1 MYGLNLLKLFS
12 DNLGDYSKVQFKLYN
27 TTDGYW
33 VTANSDDNGNYLV
46 SGHAEREDDASV
58 LTPGSSGHLF
68 LKGLEDDIYRV
79 TEINTDANYTL
90 LGNFITME
98 IRAKE
103 SGKICGTCGKSEL
116 TAEAFENDNAKDMND
131 DNGSAS
137 AIVPIHV
144 MNTRGY
150 RLPKTGDAGTTLLA
164 AGGITLAVFSSA
176 AFILLLVFK
185 KKIILTIKKAKQ
197 ASPPVLKLTGGLRFI
212 KETFMHK
219 KRILLHV
226 LFLVLFLIG
235 IGAAAYPAFGNW
247 YTEQKR
253 SVVLTEYEKALAKIE
268 DADLTDA
275 FKQAEIYNDALF
287 TGEIDEKE
295 RPDYGELLCTTEDGI
310 MGYVEIPAIQI
321 RLPIYHG
328 CTENELSKGAGHLP
342 SSSLPVGGKST
353 HAVLAAHSGRA
364 DSKMF
369 TDLDQVKEGDLVYLY
384 VLNKTLTYEVDKIT
398 VTTPDDTDAIQII
411 DGEDL
416 LTLLTCTPY
425 GTNTH
430 RLLVRGH
437 RIFPDETLSTSKP
450 SEAKPEHPDTAVHR
464 STWTNEYRN
473 GLTEGL
479 LFALLILLISV
490 FLYGIIRLKAKR
502 S

>member
-1 MYGLNLLKLFS
+1 
-12 DNLGDYSKVQFKLYN
+12 
-27 TTDGYW
+27 
-33 VTANSDDNGNYLV
+33 
-46 SGHAEREDDASV
+46 
-58 LTPGSSGHLF
+58 
-68 LKGLEDDIYRV
+68 
-79 TEINTDANYTL
+79 
-90 LGNFITME
+90 
-98 IRAKE
+98 
-103 SGKICGTCGKSEL
+103 
-116 TAEAFENDNAKDMND
+116 
-131 DNGSAS
+131 
-137 AIVPIHV
+137 
-144 MNTRGY
+144 
-150 RLPKTGDAGTTLLA
+150 
-164 AGGITLAVFSSA
+164 
-176 AFILLLVFK
+176 
-185 KKIILTIKKAKQ
+185 
-197 ASPPVLKLTGGLRFI
+197 
-212 KETFMHK
+212 MHK

-226 LFLVLFLIG
+226 LFLVLVLIG

-430 RLLVRGH
+430 RLLVRGY

-450 SEAKPEHPDTAVHR
+450 SEAKPEHTDTAVHR

-490 FLYGIIRLKAKR
+490 FLYGIIRPKNKR

>member
-1 MYGLNLLKLFS
+1 
-12 DNLGDYSKVQFKLYN
+12 
-27 TTDGYW
+27 
-33 VTANSDDNGNYLV
+33 
-46 SGHAEREDDASV
+46 
-58 LTPGSSGHLF
+58 
-68 LKGLEDDIYRV
+68 
-79 TEINTDANYTL
+79 
-90 LGNFITME
+90 
-98 IRAKE
+98 
-103 SGKICGTCGKSEL
+103 
-116 TAEAFENDNAKDMND
+116 
-131 DNGSAS
+131 
-137 AIVPIHV
+137 
-144 MNTRGY
+144 
-150 RLPKTGDAGTTLLA
+150 
-164 AGGITLAVFSSA
+164 
-176 AFILLLVFK
+176 
-185 KKIILTIKKAKQ
+185 
-197 ASPPVLKLTGGLRFI
+197 
-212 KETFMHK
+212 MHK

-247 YTEQKR
+247 YAEQKQ

-268 DADLTDA
+268 NADLTDA

-287 TGEIDEKE
+287 TGETDEKE

-310 MGYVEIPAIQI
+310 MGYVKIPSIQI

-384 VLNKTLTYEVDKIT
+384 VLNKTLTYEVDQIT

-411 DGEDL
+411 DGKDL

-437 RIFPDETLSTSKP
+437 RIFPDKTLSTSKP
-450 SEAKPEHPDTAVHR
+450 SEANPEHPDTAVHR

-473 GLTEGL
+473 ELTEGL

-490 FLYGIIRLKAKR
+490 FLYGIIRLKTKR

>member
-1 MYGLNLLKLFS
+1 
-12 DNLGDYSKVQFKLYN
+12 
-27 TTDGYW
+27 
-33 VTANSDDNGNYLV
+33 
-46 SGHAEREDDASV
+46 
-58 LTPGSSGHLF
+58 
-68 LKGLEDDIYRV
+68 
-79 TEINTDANYTL
+79 
-90 LGNFITME
+90 
-98 IRAKE
+98 
-103 SGKICGTCGKSEL
+103 
-116 TAEAFENDNAKDMND
+116 
-131 DNGSAS
+131 
-137 AIVPIHV
+137 
-144 MNTRGY
+144 
-150 RLPKTGDAGTTLLA
+150 
-164 AGGITLAVFSSA
+164 
-176 AFILLLVFK
+176 
-185 KKIILTIKKAKQ
+185 
-197 ASPPVLKLTGGLRFI
+197 
-212 KETFMHK
+212 MHK

-247 YTEQKR
+247 YAEQKQ

-268 DADLTDA
+268 NADLTDA

-287 TGEIDEKE
+287 TGETDEEE

-384 VLNKTLTYEVDKIT
+384 VLNKTLTYEVDQIT
-398 VTTPDDTDAIQII
+398 VTTPGDTDAIQII

-425 GTNTH
+425 STNTH

-437 RIFPDETLSTSKP
+437 RIFPDETLSASNS
-450 SEAKPEHPDTAVHR
+450 SEEKPEHTDTAVHR

-490 FLYGIIRLKAKR
+490 FLYGIIRLKTKR

>member
-1 MYGLNLLKLFS
+1 
-12 DNLGDYSKVQFKLYN
+12 
-27 TTDGYW
+27 
-33 VTANSDDNGNYLV
+33 
-46 SGHAEREDDASV
+46 
-58 LTPGSSGHLF
+58 
-68 LKGLEDDIYRV
+68 
-79 TEINTDANYTL
+79 
-90 LGNFITME
+90 
-98 IRAKE
+98 
-103 SGKICGTCGKSEL
+103 
-116 TAEAFENDNAKDMND
+116 
-131 DNGSAS
+131 
-137 AIVPIHV
+137 
-144 MNTRGY
+144 
-150 RLPKTGDAGTTLLA
+150 
-164 AGGITLAVFSSA
+164 
-176 AFILLLVFK
+176 
-185 KKIILTIKKAKQ
+185 
-197 ASPPVLKLTGGLRFI
+197 
-212 KETFMHK
+212 MHK

-226 LFLVLFLIG
+226 LFLALFLIG

-247 YTEQKR
+247 YNEQKR

-268 DADLTDA
+268 NADLTDA

-287 TGEIDEKE
+287 TGETDEEE

-369 TDLDQVKEGDLVYLY
+369 TDLDQVKEGDLIYLY
-384 VLNKTLTYEVDKIT
+384 VLNKTLTYEVDQIT

-437 RIFPDETLSTSKP
+437 RIFPDETLSASNP
-450 SEAKPEHPDTAVHR
+450 SEAKPEHTDTAVHR

-490 FLYGIIRLKAKR
+490 FLYGIIQLKTKR

>member
-1 MYGLNLLKLFS
+1 
-12 DNLGDYSKVQFKLYN
+12 
-27 TTDGYW
+27 
-33 VTANSDDNGNYLV
+33 
-46 SGHAEREDDASV
+46 
-58 LTPGSSGHLF
+58 
-68 LKGLEDDIYRV
+68 
-79 TEINTDANYTL
+79 
-90 LGNFITME
+90 
-98 IRAKE
+98 
-103 SGKICGTCGKSEL
+103 
-116 TAEAFENDNAKDMND
+116 
-131 DNGSAS
+131 
-137 AIVPIHV
+137 
-144 MNTRGY
+144 
-150 RLPKTGDAGTTLLA
+150 
-164 AGGITLAVFSSA
+164 
-176 AFILLLVFK
+176 
-185 KKIILTIKKAKQ
+185 
-197 ASPPVLKLTGGLRFI
+197 
-212 KETFMHK
+212 MHK

-268 DADLTDA
+268 NADLTDA

-287 TGEIDEKE
+287 TGETDEEE

-384 VLNKTLTYEVDKIT
+384 VLNKTLTYEVDQIT

-430 RLLVRGH
+430 RLLVRGY
-437 RIFPDETLSTSKP
+437 RIFPVETLSTSSKT
-450 SEAKPEHPDTAVHR
+450 SEAKPEHTDTAVHR

-490 FLYGIIRLKAKR
+490 FLYGIIRLKTKR

>member
-1 MYGLNLLKLFS
+1 
-12 DNLGDYSKVQFKLYN
+12 
-27 TTDGYW
+27 
-33 VTANSDDNGNYLV
+33 
-46 SGHAEREDDASV
+46 
-58 LTPGSSGHLF
+58 
-68 LKGLEDDIYRV
+68 
-79 TEINTDANYTL
+79 
-90 LGNFITME
+90 
-98 IRAKE
+98 
-103 SGKICGTCGKSEL
+103 
-116 TAEAFENDNAKDMND
+116 
-131 DNGSAS
+131 
-137 AIVPIHV
+137 
-144 MNTRGY
+144 
-150 RLPKTGDAGTTLLA
+150 
-164 AGGITLAVFSSA
+164 
-176 AFILLLVFK
+176 
-185 KKIILTIKKAKQ
+185 
-197 ASPPVLKLTGGLRFI
+197 
-212 KETFMHK
+212 MHK
-219 KRILLHV
+219 KRILLHI

-253 SVVLTEYEKALAKIE
+253 SVVLTEYEKALAKIK
-268 DADLTDA
+268 DADLTDT

-287 TGEIDEKE
+287 TGETDEEE

-310 MGYVEIPAIQI
+310 MGYVEISSIQI

-384 VLNKTLTYEVDKIT
+384 VLNKTLTYEVDQIT

-437 RIFPDETLSTSKP
+437 RIFPGETLSASSNP
-450 SEAKPEHPDTAVHR
+450 SEAKPEHTDTAVHR

>member
-1 MYGLNLLKLFS
+1 
-12 DNLGDYSKVQFKLYN
+12 
-27 TTDGYW
+27 
-33 VTANSDDNGNYLV
+33 
-46 SGHAEREDDASV
+46 
-58 LTPGSSGHLF
+58 
-68 LKGLEDDIYRV
+68 
-79 TEINTDANYTL
+79 
-90 LGNFITME
+90 
-98 IRAKE
+98 
-103 SGKICGTCGKSEL
+103 
-116 TAEAFENDNAKDMND
+116 
-131 DNGSAS
+131 
-137 AIVPIHV
+137 
-144 MNTRGY
+144 
-150 RLPKTGDAGTTLLA
+150 
-164 AGGITLAVFSSA
+164 
-176 AFILLLVFK
+176 
-185 KKIILTIKKAKQ
+185 
-197 ASPPVLKLTGGLRFI
+197 
-212 KETFMHK
+212 MHK

-247 YTEQKR
+247 YNEQKR

-287 TGEIDEKE
+287 TGETDEEE

-310 MGYVEIPAIQI
+310 MGYAEIPSIQI

-328 CTENELSKGAGHLP
+328 CTENELSKSAGHLP

-369 TDLDQVKEGDLVYLY
+369 TDLDQVKEGDLIYLY

-411 DGEDL
+411 DGKDL

-437 RIFPDETLSTSKP
+437 RIFPDETRSASNS
-450 SEAKPEHPDTAVHR
+450 SEEKPEHTDTAVHR

>member
-1 MYGLNLLKLFS
+1 
-12 DNLGDYSKVQFKLYN
+12 
-27 TTDGYW
+27 
-33 VTANSDDNGNYLV
+33 
-46 SGHAEREDDASV
+46 
-58 LTPGSSGHLF
+58 
-68 LKGLEDDIYRV
+68 
-79 TEINTDANYTL
+79 
-90 LGNFITME
+90 
-98 IRAKE
+98 
-103 SGKICGTCGKSEL
+103 
-116 TAEAFENDNAKDMND
+116 
-131 DNGSAS
+131 
-137 AIVPIHV
+137 
-144 MNTRGY
+144 
-150 RLPKTGDAGTTLLA
+150 
-164 AGGITLAVFSSA
+164 
-176 AFILLLVFK
+176 
-185 KKIILTIKKAKQ
+185 
-197 ASPPVLKLTGGLRFI
+197 
-212 KETFMHK
+212 MHK

-268 DADLTDA
+268 DADLTDT

-287 TGEIDEKE
+287 TGETDEEE

-328 CTENELSKGAGHLP
+328 CTENKLSKGAGHLP

-384 VLNKTLTYEVDKIT
+384 VLNKTLTYEVDKIM
-398 VTTPDDTDAIQII
+398 VTTPFDTDAIQII

-437 RIFPDETLSTSKP
+437 RIFPDETRSASNS
-450 SEAKPEHPDTAVHR
+450 SEEKPEHTDTAVHR

>member
-1 MYGLNLLKLFS
+1 
-12 DNLGDYSKVQFKLYN
+12 
-27 TTDGYW
+27 
-33 VTANSDDNGNYLV
+33 
-46 SGHAEREDDASV
+46 
-58 LTPGSSGHLF
+58 
-68 LKGLEDDIYRV
+68 
-79 TEINTDANYTL
+79 
-90 LGNFITME
+90 
-98 IRAKE
+98 
-103 SGKICGTCGKSEL
+103 
-116 TAEAFENDNAKDMND
+116 
-131 DNGSAS
+131 
-137 AIVPIHV
+137 
-144 MNTRGY
+144 
-150 RLPKTGDAGTTLLA
+150 
-164 AGGITLAVFSSA
+164 
-176 AFILLLVFK
+176 
-185 KKIILTIKKAKQ
+185 
-197 ASPPVLKLTGGLRFI
+197 
-212 KETFMHK
+212 MHK

-268 DADLTDA
+268 NADLTDA
-275 FKQAEIYNDALF
+275 LKQAEIYNDALF
-287 TGEIDEKE
+287 TGETDEEE

-384 VLNKTLTYEVDKIT
+384 VLNKTLTYEVDQIT

-430 RLLVRGH
+430 RLLVRGY
-437 RIFPDETLSTSKP
+437 RIFPDETRSASNS
-450 SEAKPEHPDTAVHR
+450 SEEKPEHTDTAVHR

-490 FLYGIIRLKAKR
+490 FLYGIIRLKTKR

>member
-1 MYGLNLLKLFS
+1 
-12 DNLGDYSKVQFKLYN
+12 
-27 TTDGYW
+27 
-33 VTANSDDNGNYLV
+33 
-46 SGHAEREDDASV
+46 
-58 LTPGSSGHLF
+58 
-68 LKGLEDDIYRV
+68 
-79 TEINTDANYTL
+79 
-90 LGNFITME
+90 
-98 IRAKE
+98 
-103 SGKICGTCGKSEL
+103 
-116 TAEAFENDNAKDMND
+116 
-131 DNGSAS
+131 
-137 AIVPIHV
+137 
-144 MNTRGY
+144 
-150 RLPKTGDAGTTLLA
+150 
-164 AGGITLAVFSSA
+164 
-176 AFILLLVFK
+176 
-185 KKIILTIKKAKQ
+185 
-197 ASPPVLKLTGGLRFI
+197 
-212 KETFMHK
+212 MHK

-226 LFLVLFLIG
+226 LFLFLFLIG

-268 DADLTDA
+268 GADLTDA

-287 TGEIDEKE
+287 TGETDEEE

-310 MGYVEIPAIQI
+310 MGYVEILSIQI

-342 SSSLPVGGKST
+342 SSSLPVGGRST
-353 HAVLAAHSGRA
+353 HAVLAAHSGKA

-369 TDLDQVKEGDLVYLY
+369 TDLDQVKEGDLIYLY

-398 VTTPDDTDAIQII
+398 VTTPDDTDAIQIVHS
-411 DGEDL
+411 EDL

-437 RIFPDETLSTSKP
+437 RIFPDETRSASNS
-450 SEAKPEHPDTAVHR
+450 SEEKPEHTDTAVHR

>member
-1 MYGLNLLKLFS
+1 
-12 DNLGDYSKVQFKLYN
+12 
-27 TTDGYW
+27 
-33 VTANSDDNGNYLV
+33 
-46 SGHAEREDDASV
+46 
-58 LTPGSSGHLF
+58 
-68 LKGLEDDIYRV
+68 
-79 TEINTDANYTL
+79 
-90 LGNFITME
+90 
-98 IRAKE
+98 
-103 SGKICGTCGKSEL
+103 
-116 TAEAFENDNAKDMND
+116 
-131 DNGSAS
+131 
-137 AIVPIHV
+137 
-144 MNTRGY
+144 
-150 RLPKTGDAGTTLLA
+150 
-164 AGGITLAVFSSA
+164 
-176 AFILLLVFK
+176 
-185 KKIILTIKKAKQ
+185 
-197 ASPPVLKLTGGLRFI
+197 
-212 KETFMHK
+212 MHK
-219 KRILLHV
+219 KQVLLHV

-268 DADLTDA
+268 DADLTEA

-287 TGEIDEKE
+287 TGETDEEE

-369 TDLDQVKEGDLVYLY
+369 TDLDQVKEGDLIYLY
-384 VLNKTLTYEVDKIT
+384 VLNKTLTYEVDQIT

-437 RIFPDETLSTSKP
+437 RIFPDETRSASNS
-450 SEAKPEHPDTAVHR
+450 SEEKPEHTDTAVHR

>member
-1 MYGLNLLKLFS
+1 
-12 DNLGDYSKVQFKLYN
+12 
-27 TTDGYW
+27 
-33 VTANSDDNGNYLV
+33 
-46 SGHAEREDDASV
+46 
-58 LTPGSSGHLF
+58 
-68 LKGLEDDIYRV
+68 
-79 TEINTDANYTL
+79 
-90 LGNFITME
+90 
-98 IRAKE
+98 
-103 SGKICGTCGKSEL
+103 
-116 TAEAFENDNAKDMND
+116 
-131 DNGSAS
+131 
-137 AIVPIHV
+137 
-144 MNTRGY
+144 
-150 RLPKTGDAGTTLLA
+150 
-164 AGGITLAVFSSA
+164 
-176 AFILLLVFK
+176 
-185 KKIILTIKKAKQ
+185 
-197 ASPPVLKLTGGLRFI
+197 
-212 KETFMHK
+212 MHK

-247 YTEQKR
+247 YAEQKQ

-268 DADLTDA
+268 NADLTDA

-287 TGEIDEKE
+287 TGETDEEE

-384 VLNKTLTYEVDKIT
+384 VLNKTLTYEVDQIT
-398 VTTPDDTDAIQII
+398 VTTPDDTNAIQII

-437 RIFPDETLSTSKP
+437 RIFPDETRSASNS
-450 SEAKPEHPDTAVHR
+450 SEEKPEHTDTAVHR

>member
-1 MYGLNLLKLFS
+1 
-12 DNLGDYSKVQFKLYN
+12 
-27 TTDGYW
+27 
-33 VTANSDDNGNYLV
+33 
-46 SGHAEREDDASV
+46 
-58 LTPGSSGHLF
+58 
-68 LKGLEDDIYRV
+68 
-79 TEINTDANYTL
+79 
-90 LGNFITME
+90 
-98 IRAKE
+98 
-103 SGKICGTCGKSEL
+103 
-116 TAEAFENDNAKDMND
+116 
-131 DNGSAS
+131 
-137 AIVPIHV
+137 
-144 MNTRGY
+144 
-150 RLPKTGDAGTTLLA
+150 
-164 AGGITLAVFSSA
+164 
-176 AFILLLVFK
+176 
-185 KKIILTIKKAKQ
+185 
-197 ASPPVLKLTGGLRFI
+197 
-212 KETFMHK
+212 MHK

-253 SVVLTEYEKALAKIE
+253 SVVLTEYEKALAKIK
-268 DADLTDA
+268 DADLTDT

-287 TGEIDEKE
+287 TGETDEEE

-384 VLNKTLTYEVDKIT
+384 VLNKTLTYEVDQTT

-411 DGEDL
+411 DGKDL

-437 RIFPDETLSTSKP
+437 RIFPDETRSASNS
-450 SEAKPEHPDTAVHR
+450 SEEKPEHTDTAVHR

>member
-1 MYGLNLLKLFS
+1 
-12 DNLGDYSKVQFKLYN
+12 
-27 TTDGYW
+27 
-33 VTANSDDNGNYLV
+33 
-46 SGHAEREDDASV
+46 
-58 LTPGSSGHLF
+58 
-68 LKGLEDDIYRV
+68 
-79 TEINTDANYTL
+79 
-90 LGNFITME
+90 
-98 IRAKE
+98 
-103 SGKICGTCGKSEL
+103 
-116 TAEAFENDNAKDMND
+116 
-131 DNGSAS
+131 
-137 AIVPIHV
+137 
-144 MNTRGY
+144 
-150 RLPKTGDAGTTLLA
+150 
-164 AGGITLAVFSSA
+164 
-176 AFILLLVFK
+176 
-185 KKIILTIKKAKQ
+185 
-197 ASPPVLKLTGGLRFI
+197 
-212 KETFMHK
+212 MHK

-253 SVVLTEYEKALAKIE
+253 SVVLTEYEKALAKIK
-268 DADLTDA
+268 DADLTDT

-287 TGEIDEKE
+287 TGETDKE
-295 RPDYGELLCTTEDGI
+295 ERLDYGELLCTTEDGI
-310 MGYVEIPAIQI
+310 MGYVKIPSIQI

-369 TDLDQVKEGDLVYLY
+369 TDLDQVKEGDLIYLY
-384 VLNKTLTYEVDKIT
+384 VLNKTLTYEVDQIT
-398 VTTPDDTDAIQII
+398 VTTPDDTDTIQII

-437 RIFPDETLSTSKP
+437 RIFPGETLSASNS
-450 SEAKPEHPDTAVHR
+450 SEAKPEHTDTAVHR

-490 FLYGIIRLKAKR
+490 FLYGIIRLKTKR

>member
-1 MYGLNLLKLFS
+1 
-12 DNLGDYSKVQFKLYN
+12 
-27 TTDGYW
+27 
-33 VTANSDDNGNYLV
+33 
-46 SGHAEREDDASV
+46 
-58 LTPGSSGHLF
+58 
-68 LKGLEDDIYRV
+68 
-79 TEINTDANYTL
+79 
-90 LGNFITME
+90 
-98 IRAKE
+98 
-103 SGKICGTCGKSEL
+103 
-116 TAEAFENDNAKDMND
+116 
-131 DNGSAS
+131 
-137 AIVPIHV
+137 
-144 MNTRGY
+144 
-150 RLPKTGDAGTTLLA
+150 
-164 AGGITLAVFSSA
+164 
-176 AFILLLVFK
+176 
-185 KKIILTIKKAKQ
+185 
-197 ASPPVLKLTGGLRFI
+197 
-212 KETFMHK
+212 MHK

-310 MGYVEIPAIQI
+310 MDYVEIPAIQI

>member
-1 MYGLNLLKLFS
+1 
-12 DNLGDYSKVQFKLYN
+12 
-27 TTDGYW
+27 
-33 VTANSDDNGNYLV
+33 
-46 SGHAEREDDASV
+46 
-58 LTPGSSGHLF
+58 
-68 LKGLEDDIYRV
+68 
-79 TEINTDANYTL
+79 
-90 LGNFITME
+90 
-98 IRAKE
+98 
-103 SGKICGTCGKSEL
+103 
-116 TAEAFENDNAKDMND
+116 
-131 DNGSAS
+131 
-137 AIVPIHV
+137 
-144 MNTRGY
+144 
-150 RLPKTGDAGTTLLA
+150 
-164 AGGITLAVFSSA
+164 
-176 AFILLLVFK
+176 
-185 KKIILTIKKAKQ
+185 
-197 ASPPVLKLTGGLRFI
+197 
-212 KETFMHK
+212 MHK

-275 FKQAEIYNDALF
+275 LKQAEIYNDALF
-287 TGEIDEKE
+287 VGETDEEE
-295 RPDYGELLCTTEDGI
+295 RPNYGELLCMTEDGI
-310 MGYVEIPAIQI
+310 MGYVEISSIQI

-369 TDLDQVKEGDLVYLY
+369 TDLDQVKEGDLIYLY
-384 VLNKTLTYEVDKIT
+384 VLNKILTYEVDKIT

-437 RIFPDETLSTSKP
+437 RIFPGETLSASKP
-450 SEAKPEHPDTAVHR
+450 SEAKPERADTAVHR

-479 LFALLILLISV
+479 LFSLLILLISV
-490 FLYGIIRLKAKR
+490 FLYGIIRLKTKR

>member
-1 MYGLNLLKLFS
+1 
-12 DNLGDYSKVQFKLYN
+12 
-27 TTDGYW
+27 
-33 VTANSDDNGNYLV
+33 
-46 SGHAEREDDASV
+46 
-58 LTPGSSGHLF
+58 
-68 LKGLEDDIYRV
+68 
-79 TEINTDANYTL
+79 
-90 LGNFITME
+90 
-98 IRAKE
+98 
-103 SGKICGTCGKSEL
+103 
-116 TAEAFENDNAKDMND
+116 
-131 DNGSAS
+131 
-137 AIVPIHV
+137 
-144 MNTRGY
+144 
-150 RLPKTGDAGTTLLA
+150 
-164 AGGITLAVFSSA
+164 
-176 AFILLLVFK
+176 
-185 KKIILTIKKAKQ
+185 
-197 ASPPVLKLTGGLRFI
+197 
-212 KETFMHK
+212 MHK

-287 TGEIDEKE
+287 TRETDEKE
-295 RPDYGELLCTTEDGI
+295 RPDYGEHLCTTEDGI

-369 TDLDQVKEGDLVYLY
+369 TDLDQVKEGDLIYLY
-384 VLNKTLTYEVDKIT
+384 VLNKTLTYEVDQIT
-398 VTTPDDTDAIQII
+398 VTTPDDTNAIQII

-425 GTNTH
+425 GTNTY

-437 RIFPDETLSTSKP
+437 RIFPDETLSASSNS
-450 SEAKPEHPDTAVHR
+450 SEAKPEHTDTAVHR
-464 STWTNEYRN
+464 STWTSQYRN

-479 LFALLILLISV
+479 LFSLLILLISV
-490 FLYGIIRLKAKR
+490 FLYGIIRLKTKR

>member
-1 MYGLNLLKLFS
+1 
-12 DNLGDYSKVQFKLYN
+12 
-27 TTDGYW
+27 
-33 VTANSDDNGNYLV
+33 
-46 SGHAEREDDASV
+46 
-58 LTPGSSGHLF
+58 
-68 LKGLEDDIYRV
+68 
-79 TEINTDANYTL
+79 
-90 LGNFITME
+90 
-98 IRAKE
+98 
-103 SGKICGTCGKSEL
+103 
-116 TAEAFENDNAKDMND
+116 
-131 DNGSAS
+131 
-137 AIVPIHV
+137 
-144 MNTRGY
+144 
-150 RLPKTGDAGTTLLA
+150 
-164 AGGITLAVFSSA
+164 
-176 AFILLLVFK
+176 
-185 KKIILTIKKAKQ
+185 
-197 ASPPVLKLTGGLRFI
+197 
-212 KETFMHK
+212 MHK
-219 KRILLHV
+219 KQVLLHV

-287 TGEIDEKE
+287 TGETDEEE

-310 MGYVEIPAIQI
+310 MGYVKIPSIQI

-369 TDLDQVKEGDLVYLY
+369 TDLDQVKEGDLIYLY
-384 VLNKTLTYEVDKIT
+384 VLNKTLTYEVDQIT

-437 RIFPDETLSTSKP
+437 RIFPDETRSASSKTSK
-450 SEAKPEHPDTAVHR
+450 AKPEHTDTAVHR

>member
-1 MYGLNLLKLFS
+1 
-12 DNLGDYSKVQFKLYN
+12 
-27 TTDGYW
+27 
-33 VTANSDDNGNYLV
+33 
-46 SGHAEREDDASV
+46 
-58 LTPGSSGHLF
+58 
-68 LKGLEDDIYRV
+68 
-79 TEINTDANYTL
+79 
-90 LGNFITME
+90 
-98 IRAKE
+98 
-103 SGKICGTCGKSEL
+103 
-116 TAEAFENDNAKDMND
+116 
-131 DNGSAS
+131 
-137 AIVPIHV
+137 
-144 MNTRGY
+144 
-150 RLPKTGDAGTTLLA
+150 
-164 AGGITLAVFSSA
+164 
-176 AFILLLVFK
+176 
-185 KKIILTIKKAKQ
+185 
-197 ASPPVLKLTGGLRFI
+197 
-212 KETFMHK
+212 MHK

-287 TGEIDEKE
+287 TGETDEEE

-342 SSSLPVGGKST
+342 SSSLPVGGRST

-369 TDLDQVKEGDLVYLY
+369 TDLDQVKEGDLIYLY
-384 VLNKTLTYEVDKIT
+384 VLNKTLTYEVDQIT
-398 VTTPDDTDAIQII
+398 VTTPDDTDAIQTI
-411 DGEDL
+411 DGKDL

-425 GTNTH
+425 GTNAH

-437 RIFPDETLSTSKP
+437 RIFPVETLSASSKL
-450 SEAKPEHPDTAVHR
+450 SEAKPEHTDTAVHR

>member
-1 MYGLNLLKLFS
+1 
-12 DNLGDYSKVQFKLYN
+12 
-27 TTDGYW
+27 
-33 VTANSDDNGNYLV
+33 
-46 SGHAEREDDASV
+46 
-58 LTPGSSGHLF
+58 
-68 LKGLEDDIYRV
+68 
-79 TEINTDANYTL
+79 
-90 LGNFITME
+90 
-98 IRAKE
+98 
-103 SGKICGTCGKSEL
+103 
-116 TAEAFENDNAKDMND
+116 
-131 DNGSAS
+131 
-137 AIVPIHV
+137 
-144 MNTRGY
+144 
-150 RLPKTGDAGTTLLA
+150 
-164 AGGITLAVFSSA
+164 
-176 AFILLLVFK
+176 
-185 KKIILTIKKAKQ
+185 
-197 ASPPVLKLTGGLRFI
+197 
-212 KETFMHK
+212 MHK

-411 DGEDL
+411 DGKDL

>member
-1 MYGLNLLKLFS
+1 
-12 DNLGDYSKVQFKLYN
+12 
-27 TTDGYW
+27 
-33 VTANSDDNGNYLV
+33 
-46 SGHAEREDDASV
+46 
-58 LTPGSSGHLF
+58 
-68 LKGLEDDIYRV
+68 
-79 TEINTDANYTL
+79 
-90 LGNFITME
+90 
-98 IRAKE
+98 
-103 SGKICGTCGKSEL
+103 
-116 TAEAFENDNAKDMND
+116 
-131 DNGSAS
+131 
-137 AIVPIHV
+137 
-144 MNTRGY
+144 
-150 RLPKTGDAGTTLLA
+150 
-164 AGGITLAVFSSA
+164 
-176 AFILLLVFK
+176 
-185 KKIILTIKKAKQ
+185 
-197 ASPPVLKLTGGLRFI
+197 
-212 KETFMHK
+212 MHK

-247 YTEQKR
+247 YAEQKQ

-268 DADLTDA
+268 NADLTDA

-287 TGEIDEKE
+287 TGETDEKE

-310 MGYVEIPAIQI
+310 MGYVKIPSIQI

-384 VLNKTLTYEVDKIT
+384 VLNKTLTYEVDQIT

-411 DGEDL
+411 DGKDL

-430 RLLVRGH
+430 RLLVRGY

-450 SEAKPEHPDTAVHR
+450 SEAKPEHTDTAVHR

-490 FLYGIIRLKAKR
+490 FLYGIIRLKTKR

>member
-1 MYGLNLLKLFS
+1 
-12 DNLGDYSKVQFKLYN
+12 
-27 TTDGYW
+27 
-33 VTANSDDNGNYLV
+33 
-46 SGHAEREDDASV
+46 
-58 LTPGSSGHLF
+58 
-68 LKGLEDDIYRV
+68 
-79 TEINTDANYTL
+79 
-90 LGNFITME
+90 
-98 IRAKE
+98 
-103 SGKICGTCGKSEL
+103 
-116 TAEAFENDNAKDMND
+116 
-131 DNGSAS
+131 
-137 AIVPIHV
+137 
-144 MNTRGY
+144 
-150 RLPKTGDAGTTLLA
+150 
-164 AGGITLAVFSSA
+164 
-176 AFILLLVFK
+176 
-185 KKIILTIKKAKQ
+185 
-197 ASPPVLKLTGGLRFI
+197 
-212 KETFMHK
+212 MHK

-247 YTEQKR
+247 YAEQKQ

-268 DADLTDA
+268 NADLTDA

-287 TGEIDEKE
+287 TGETDEKE

-310 MGYVEIPAIQI
+310 MGYVEIPSIQI

-384 VLNKTLTYEVDKIT
+384 VLNKTLTYEVDQIT
-398 VTTPDDTDAIQII
+398 VTTPGDTDAIQII

-430 RLLVRGH
+430 RLLVRGY

-450 SEAKPEHPDTAVHR
+450 SEAKPEHTDTAVHR
-464 STWTNEYRN
+464 STWTNEYRET
-473 GLTEGL
+473 GLRKGCFL
-479 LFALLILLISV
+479 LCSFS
-490 FLYGIIRLKAKR
+490 
-502 S
+502 

>member
-1 MYGLNLLKLFS
+1 
-12 DNLGDYSKVQFKLYN
+12 
-27 TTDGYW
+27 
-33 VTANSDDNGNYLV
+33 
-46 SGHAEREDDASV
+46 
-58 LTPGSSGHLF
+58 
-68 LKGLEDDIYRV
+68 
-79 TEINTDANYTL
+79 
-90 LGNFITME
+90 
-98 IRAKE
+98 
-103 SGKICGTCGKSEL
+103 
-116 TAEAFENDNAKDMND
+116 
-131 DNGSAS
+131 
-137 AIVPIHV
+137 
-144 MNTRGY
+144 
-150 RLPKTGDAGTTLLA
+150 
-164 AGGITLAVFSSA
+164 
-176 AFILLLVFK
+176 
-185 KKIILTIKKAKQ
+185 
-197 ASPPVLKLTGGLRFI
+197 
-212 KETFMHK
+212 MHK
-219 KRILLHV
+219 KRILMHV
-226 LFLVLFLIG
+226 LFLALFLIG

-287 TGEIDEKE
+287 TGETDEEE

-369 TDLDQVKEGDLVYLY
+369 TDLDQVKEGDLIYLY
-384 VLNKTLTYEVDKIT
+384 VLNKTLTYEVDQIT
-398 VTTPDDTDAIQII
+398 VTTPDDTDAIQIV

-437 RIFPDETLSTSKP
+437 RIFPVETLSTSKP
-450 SEAKPEHPDTAVHR
+450 SEAKPEHTDTAVHR

-490 FLYGIIRLKAKR
+490 FLYGIIRLKTKR

>member
-1 MYGLNLLKLFS
+1 M
-12 DNLGDYSKVQFKLYN
+12 
-27 TTDGYW
+27 
-33 VTANSDDNGNYLV
+33 
-46 SGHAEREDDASV
+46 
-58 LTPGSSGHLF
+58 
-68 LKGLEDDIYRV
+68 
-79 TEINTDANYTL
+79 
-90 LGNFITME
+90 
-98 IRAKE
+98 
-103 SGKICGTCGKSEL
+103 
-116 TAEAFENDNAKDMND
+116 
-131 DNGSAS
+131 
-137 AIVPIHV
+137 
-144 MNTRGY
+144 
-150 RLPKTGDAGTTLLA
+150 
-164 AGGITLAVFSSA
+164 
-176 AFILLLVFK
+176 
-185 KKIILTIKKAKQ
+185 
-197 ASPPVLKLTGGLRFI
+197 LKLTGGLRLI
-212 KETFMHK
+212 KETFIHK

-287 TGEIDEKE
+287 TGETDEEE

-369 TDLDQVKEGDLVYLY
+369 TDLDQVKEGDLIYLY
-384 VLNKTLTYEVDKIT
+384 VLNKTLTYEVDQIT

-411 DGEDL
+411 DGNDL

-450 SEAKPEHPDTAVHR
+450 SEAKPEHLDTAVHR

-490 FLYGIIRLKAKR
+490 FLYGIIRLKTKR

>member
-1 MYGLNLLKLFS
+1 
-12 DNLGDYSKVQFKLYN
+12 
-27 TTDGYW
+27 
-33 VTANSDDNGNYLV
+33 
-46 SGHAEREDDASV
+46 
-58 LTPGSSGHLF
+58 
-68 LKGLEDDIYRV
+68 
-79 TEINTDANYTL
+79 
-90 LGNFITME
+90 
-98 IRAKE
+98 
-103 SGKICGTCGKSEL
+103 
-116 TAEAFENDNAKDMND
+116 
-131 DNGSAS
+131 
-137 AIVPIHV
+137 
-144 MNTRGY
+144 
-150 RLPKTGDAGTTLLA
+150 
-164 AGGITLAVFSSA
+164 
-176 AFILLLVFK
+176 
-185 KKIILTIKKAKQ
+185 
-197 ASPPVLKLTGGLRFI
+197 
-212 KETFMHK
+212 MHK

-268 DADLTDA
+268 NADLTDA
-275 FKQAEIYNDALF
+275 FKQAEIYNDAIF
-287 TGEIDEKE
+287 TGETDEEE

-310 MGYVEIPAIQI
+310 MGYVKIPSIQI

-384 VLNKTLTYEVDKIT
+384 VLNKTLMYEVDKIT
-398 VTTPDDTDAIQII
+398 VTTPDDTDAIRII

-437 RIFPDETLSTSKP
+437 RIFPGETRSASSNS
-450 SEAKPEHPDTAVHR
+450 SEAKPKHTDMAVHR
-464 STWTNEYRN
+464 STWANEYRN

-490 FLYGIIRLKAKR
+490 FLYGIIRMKTKR

>member
-1 MYGLNLLKLFS
+1 
-12 DNLGDYSKVQFKLYN
+12 
-27 TTDGYW
+27 
-33 VTANSDDNGNYLV
+33 
-46 SGHAEREDDASV
+46 
-58 LTPGSSGHLF
+58 
-68 LKGLEDDIYRV
+68 
-79 TEINTDANYTL
+79 
-90 LGNFITME
+90 
-98 IRAKE
+98 
-103 SGKICGTCGKSEL
+103 
-116 TAEAFENDNAKDMND
+116 
-131 DNGSAS
+131 
-137 AIVPIHV
+137 
-144 MNTRGY
+144 
-150 RLPKTGDAGTTLLA
+150 
-164 AGGITLAVFSSA
+164 
-176 AFILLLVFK
+176 
-185 KKIILTIKKAKQ
+185 
-197 ASPPVLKLTGGLRFI
+197 
-212 KETFMHK
+212 MHK

-321 RLPIYHG
+321 CLPIYHG

>member
-1 MYGLNLLKLFS
+1 
-12 DNLGDYSKVQFKLYN
+12 
-27 TTDGYW
+27 
-33 VTANSDDNGNYLV
+33 
-46 SGHAEREDDASV
+46 
-58 LTPGSSGHLF
+58 
-68 LKGLEDDIYRV
+68 
-79 TEINTDANYTL
+79 
-90 LGNFITME
+90 
-98 IRAKE
+98 
-103 SGKICGTCGKSEL
+103 
-116 TAEAFENDNAKDMND
+116 
-131 DNGSAS
+131 
-137 AIVPIHV
+137 
-144 MNTRGY
+144 
-150 RLPKTGDAGTTLLA
+150 
-164 AGGITLAVFSSA
+164 
-176 AFILLLVFK
+176 
-185 KKIILTIKKAKQ
+185 
-197 ASPPVLKLTGGLRFI
+197 
-212 KETFMHK
+212 MHK

-247 YTEQKR
+247 YNEQKR

-275 FKQAEIYNDALF
+275 FRQAEIYNDALF
-287 TGEIDEKE
+287 TGETDEEE

-310 MGYVEIPAIQI
+310 MGYVEIPSIQI
-321 RLPIYHG
+321 RLPIYYG

-384 VLNKTLTYEVDKIT
+384 VLNKTLTYEVDQIT
-398 VTTPDDTDAIQII
+398 VTTPDDTDVIQLI

-437 RIFPDETLSTSKP
+437 RIFPGETRSASKP

-490 FLYGIIRLKAKR
+490 FLYGIIRLKTKR

>member
-1 MYGLNLLKLFS
+1 
-12 DNLGDYSKVQFKLYN
+12 
-27 TTDGYW
+27 
-33 VTANSDDNGNYLV
+33 
-46 SGHAEREDDASV
+46 
-58 LTPGSSGHLF
+58 
-68 LKGLEDDIYRV
+68 
-79 TEINTDANYTL
+79 
-90 LGNFITME
+90 
-98 IRAKE
+98 
-103 SGKICGTCGKSEL
+103 
-116 TAEAFENDNAKDMND
+116 
-131 DNGSAS
+131 
-137 AIVPIHV
+137 
-144 MNTRGY
+144 
-150 RLPKTGDAGTTLLA
+150 
-164 AGGITLAVFSSA
+164 
-176 AFILLLVFK
+176 
-185 KKIILTIKKAKQ
+185 
-197 ASPPVLKLTGGLRFI
+197 
-212 KETFMHK
+212 MHK

-310 MGYVEIPAIQI
+310 TGYVEIPAIQI

>member
-1 MYGLNLLKLFS
+1 
-12 DNLGDYSKVQFKLYN
+12 
-27 TTDGYW
+27 
-33 VTANSDDNGNYLV
+33 
-46 SGHAEREDDASV
+46 
-58 LTPGSSGHLF
+58 
-68 LKGLEDDIYRV
+68 
-79 TEINTDANYTL
+79 
-90 LGNFITME
+90 
-98 IRAKE
+98 
-103 SGKICGTCGKSEL
+103 
-116 TAEAFENDNAKDMND
+116 
-131 DNGSAS
+131 
-137 AIVPIHV
+137 
-144 MNTRGY
+144 
-150 RLPKTGDAGTTLLA
+150 
-164 AGGITLAVFSSA
+164 
-176 AFILLLVFK
+176 
-185 KKIILTIKKAKQ
+185 
-197 ASPPVLKLTGGLRFI
+197 
-212 KETFMHK
+212 MHK
-219 KRILLHV
+219 KQVLLHV

-275 FKQAEIYNDALF
+275 LKQAEIYNDALF
-287 TGEIDEKE
+287 TGETDEEE

-384 VLNKTLTYEVDKIT
+384 VLHKTLMYEVDQIT

-411 DGEDL
+411 DGKDL

-437 RIFPDETLSTSKP
+437 RIFPGETLSASSKP

-490 FLYGIIRLKAKR
+490 FLYGIIRLKTKR

>member
-1 MYGLNLLKLFS
+1 
-12 DNLGDYSKVQFKLYN
+12 
-27 TTDGYW
+27 
-33 VTANSDDNGNYLV
+33 
-46 SGHAEREDDASV
+46 
-58 LTPGSSGHLF
+58 
-68 LKGLEDDIYRV
+68 
-79 TEINTDANYTL
+79 
-90 LGNFITME
+90 
-98 IRAKE
+98 
-103 SGKICGTCGKSEL
+103 
-116 TAEAFENDNAKDMND
+116 
-131 DNGSAS
+131 
-137 AIVPIHV
+137 
-144 MNTRGY
+144 
-150 RLPKTGDAGTTLLA
+150 
-164 AGGITLAVFSSA
+164 
-176 AFILLLVFK
+176 
-185 KKIILTIKKAKQ
+185 
-197 ASPPVLKLTGGLRFI
+197 
-212 KETFMHK
+212 MHK

-247 YTEQKR
+247 YAEQKQ

-268 DADLTDA
+268 NADLTDA

-287 TGEIDEKE
+287 TGETDEEE

-310 MGYVEIPAIQI
+310 MGYMEIPAIQI

-369 TDLDQVKEGDLVYLY
+369 TDLDQVKEGDLIYLY
-384 VLNKTLTYEVDKIT
+384 VLNKTLTYEVDQIT

-437 RIFPDETLSTSKP
+437 RIFPDETRSASNS
-450 SEAKPEHPDTAVHR
+450 SEEKPEHTDTAVHR

-490 FLYGIIRLKAKR
+490 FLYGIIRLKTKR

>member
-1 MYGLNLLKLFS
+1 
-12 DNLGDYSKVQFKLYN
+12 
-27 TTDGYW
+27 
-33 VTANSDDNGNYLV
+33 
-46 SGHAEREDDASV
+46 
-58 LTPGSSGHLF
+58 
-68 LKGLEDDIYRV
+68 
-79 TEINTDANYTL
+79 
-90 LGNFITME
+90 
-98 IRAKE
+98 
-103 SGKICGTCGKSEL
+103 
-116 TAEAFENDNAKDMND
+116 
-131 DNGSAS
+131 
-137 AIVPIHV
+137 
-144 MNTRGY
+144 
-150 RLPKTGDAGTTLLA
+150 
-164 AGGITLAVFSSA
+164 
-176 AFILLLVFK
+176 
-185 KKIILTIKKAKQ
+185 
-197 ASPPVLKLTGGLRFI
+197 
-212 KETFMHK
+212 MHK

-247 YTEQKR
+247 YAEQKQ
-253 SVVLTEYEKALAKIE
+253 SVILTEYEKALAKIE

-287 TGEIDEKE
+287 TGETDEEE

-384 VLNKTLTYEVDKIT
+384 VLNKTLTYEVDQIT

-411 DGEDL
+411 DGDDL

-430 RLLVRGH
+430 RLLVRGY

-450 SEAKPEHPDTAVHR
+450 SEAKPEHTDTAVHR

-490 FLYGIIRLKAKR
+490 FLYGIIRLKNKR

>member
-1 MYGLNLLKLFS
+1 
-12 DNLGDYSKVQFKLYN
+12 
-27 TTDGYW
+27 
-33 VTANSDDNGNYLV
+33 
-46 SGHAEREDDASV
+46 
-58 LTPGSSGHLF
+58 
-68 LKGLEDDIYRV
+68 
-79 TEINTDANYTL
+79 
-90 LGNFITME
+90 
-98 IRAKE
+98 
-103 SGKICGTCGKSEL
+103 
-116 TAEAFENDNAKDMND
+116 
-131 DNGSAS
+131 
-137 AIVPIHV
+137 
-144 MNTRGY
+144 
-150 RLPKTGDAGTTLLA
+150 
-164 AGGITLAVFSSA
+164 
-176 AFILLLVFK
+176 
-185 KKIILTIKKAKQ
+185 
-197 ASPPVLKLTGGLRFI
+197 
-212 KETFMHK
+212 MHK

-430 RLLVRGH
+430 RLLARGH

>member
-1 MYGLNLLKLFS
+1 
-12 DNLGDYSKVQFKLYN
+12 
-27 TTDGYW
+27 
-33 VTANSDDNGNYLV
+33 
-46 SGHAEREDDASV
+46 
-58 LTPGSSGHLF
+58 
-68 LKGLEDDIYRV
+68 
-79 TEINTDANYTL
+79 
-90 LGNFITME
+90 
-98 IRAKE
+98 
-103 SGKICGTCGKSEL
+103 
-116 TAEAFENDNAKDMND
+116 
-131 DNGSAS
+131 
-137 AIVPIHV
+137 
-144 MNTRGY
+144 
-150 RLPKTGDAGTTLLA
+150 
-164 AGGITLAVFSSA
+164 
-176 AFILLLVFK
+176 
-185 KKIILTIKKAKQ
+185 
-197 ASPPVLKLTGGLRFI
+197 
-212 KETFMHK
+212 MHK
-219 KRILLHV
+219 KQILLHV

-287 TGEIDEKE
+287 TGETDEEE
-295 RPDYGELLCTTEDGI
+295 RLNYGELLCTTEDGI

-328 CTENELSKGAGHLP
+328 CTEDELSKGAGHLP
-342 SSSLPVGGKST
+342 SSSLPVGGRST

-369 TDLDQVKEGDLVYLY
+369 TDLDQVKEGDLIYLY

-398 VTTPDDTDAIQII
+398 VTTPDDTDAIQIV
-411 DGEDL
+411 DSEDL

-437 RIFPDETLSTSKP
+437 QIFPDETRSASNS

-490 FLYGIIRLKAKR
+490 FLYGIIRLKTKR

>member
-1 MYGLNLLKLFS
+1 
-12 DNLGDYSKVQFKLYN
+12 
-27 TTDGYW
+27 
-33 VTANSDDNGNYLV
+33 
-46 SGHAEREDDASV
+46 
-58 LTPGSSGHLF
+58 
-68 LKGLEDDIYRV
+68 
-79 TEINTDANYTL
+79 
-90 LGNFITME
+90 
-98 IRAKE
+98 
-103 SGKICGTCGKSEL
+103 
-116 TAEAFENDNAKDMND
+116 
-131 DNGSAS
+131 
-137 AIVPIHV
+137 
-144 MNTRGY
+144 
-150 RLPKTGDAGTTLLA
+150 
-164 AGGITLAVFSSA
+164 
-176 AFILLLVFK
+176 
-185 KKIILTIKKAKQ
+185 
-197 ASPPVLKLTGGLRFI
+197 
-212 KETFMHK
+212 MHK

-247 YTEQKR
+247 YAEQKQ

-268 DADLTDA
+268 NADLTDA

-287 TGEIDEKE
+287 TGETDEEE

-384 VLNKTLTYEVDKIT
+384 VLNKTLTYEVDQIT
-398 VTTPDDTDAIQII
+398 VTTPGDTDAIQII

-430 RLLVRGH
+430 RLLVRGY

-450 SEAKPEHPDTAVHR
+450 SEAKPEHTDTAVHR

-490 FLYGIIRLKAKR
+490 FLYGIIRLKTKR

>member
-1 MYGLNLLKLFS
+1 
-12 DNLGDYSKVQFKLYN
+12 
-27 TTDGYW
+27 
-33 VTANSDDNGNYLV
+33 
-46 SGHAEREDDASV
+46 
-58 LTPGSSGHLF
+58 
-68 LKGLEDDIYRV
+68 
-79 TEINTDANYTL
+79 
-90 LGNFITME
+90 
-98 IRAKE
+98 
-103 SGKICGTCGKSEL
+103 
-116 TAEAFENDNAKDMND
+116 
-131 DNGSAS
+131 
-137 AIVPIHV
+137 
-144 MNTRGY
+144 
-150 RLPKTGDAGTTLLA
+150 
-164 AGGITLAVFSSA
+164 
-176 AFILLLVFK
+176 
-185 KKIILTIKKAKQ
+185 
-197 ASPPVLKLTGGLRFI
+197 
-212 KETFMHK
+212 MHK

-342 SSSLPVGGKST
+342 SSSLPVGGRST

-384 VLNKTLTYEVDKIT
+384 VLNKTLTYEVDQIT

-430 RLLVRGH
+430 RLLVRGY
-437 RIFPDETLSTSKP
+437 RIFPVETLSTSKP
-450 SEAKPEHPDTAVHR
+450 SEAKPEHTDTAVHR

>member
-1 MYGLNLLKLFS
+1 
-12 DNLGDYSKVQFKLYN
+12 
-27 TTDGYW
+27 
-33 VTANSDDNGNYLV
+33 
-46 SGHAEREDDASV
+46 
-58 LTPGSSGHLF
+58 
-68 LKGLEDDIYRV
+68 
-79 TEINTDANYTL
+79 
-90 LGNFITME
+90 
-98 IRAKE
+98 
-103 SGKICGTCGKSEL
+103 
-116 TAEAFENDNAKDMND
+116 
-131 DNGSAS
+131 
-137 AIVPIHV
+137 
-144 MNTRGY
+144 
-150 RLPKTGDAGTTLLA
+150 
-164 AGGITLAVFSSA
+164 
-176 AFILLLVFK
+176 
-185 KKIILTIKKAKQ
+185 
-197 ASPPVLKLTGGLRFI
+197 
-212 KETFMHK
+212 MHK

-328 CTENELSKGAGHLP
+328 CTENKLSKGAGHLP